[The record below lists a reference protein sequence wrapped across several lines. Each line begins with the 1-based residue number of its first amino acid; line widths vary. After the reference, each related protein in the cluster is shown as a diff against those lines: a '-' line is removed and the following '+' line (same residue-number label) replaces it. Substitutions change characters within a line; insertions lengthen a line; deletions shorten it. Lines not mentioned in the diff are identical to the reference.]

1 MIHSIHRREDKI
13 IMKTIRLQNDPIEC
27 AAALAATGTVEDGA
41 VLSFTGT
48 PRRDSAGRPVEHL
61 FYEAYEGMAL
71 KEMDKIAD
79 EALAAWPI
87 TDCLIIHRTGRVDP
101 GQASILIVVSARHR
115 DEGFAALRFIIDTVK
130 KTVPIWKK
138 EVYIDGSEWVSDR
151 V

>member
-1 MIHSIHRREDKI
+1 
-13 IMKTIRLQNDPIEC
+13 MKTIRLQNDPIDC
-27 AAALAATGTVEDGA
+27 AALIAATGTVEDGA
-41 VLSFTGT
+41 VLTFIGT

-61 FYEAYEGMAL
+61 FYEAYEEMAQ

-79 EALAAWPI
+79 EALSSWPI

-101 GQASILIVVSARHR
+101 GQMSILIAVSAHHR

-138 EVYIDGSEWVSDR
+138 EVYADGSEWVSDR